1 MSQSRFPPGTPVCVK
16 QTVHRRACSYESE
29 VVGVVEAWEELP
41 TGSWHVHGRK
51 DAVTPHSGRKLWL
64 TRLKLRKVDGE
75 VTLLVI
81 DDGTEIAKLET
92 SKSLNVKKSK

>member
-1 MSQSRFPPGTPVCVK
+1 MCVK

-41 TGSWHVHGRK
+41 TGSWHVHGKK
-51 DAVTPHSGRKLWL
+51 DRQTTGGRKLWH
-64 TRLKLRKVDGE
+64 TRLKLRQVDGE
-75 VTLLVI
+75 VTVLVI

-92 SKSLNVKKSK
+92 SRSQKGKESK

>member
-16 QTVHRRACSYESE
+16 QTVHRRECSYESE

-51 DAVTPHSGRKLWL
+51 DRQTNGGRKLWL

-81 DDGTEIAKLET
+81 DDGTEIARLE
-92 SKSLNVKKSK
+92 KSESQ

>member
-51 DAVTPHSGRKLWL
+51 DRHTTGGRKLWL

-92 SKSLNVKKSK
+92 SKQLDVKKSK